1 MILTPIF
8 HSKKSSERSV
18 NADALIL
25 LLERKTK
32 GVFYLNRAVILAGAR
47 TAFGKF
53 GGSLSALSA
62 SDLGAIA
69 IKGALEK
76 ANLSPDEVDEVILG
90 SVLQGGQGQIP
101 SRQAAIKA
109 NLPITVKTE
118 TINKVCASGM
128 RAVTLADQLIRLG
141 DEEVMIAGG
150 MESMSNA
157 PYYLQNG
164 RTGLRMG
171 DSTMVDGMLYDGL
184 TCAFDKER
192 PHMGSYGN
200 TTAKE
205 YSLSREEQDA
215 WSVRSHER
223 ALAAIERGYFAEE
236 IVPVEIPQRKGEPL
250 RVDTDEA
257 PRAGTSM
264 EVLAKLKP
272 AFDKDG
278 TITAGNAPG
287 VNDGACA
294 LVVMSEERATR
305 EGREPLAVI
314 IGHEE
319 IAIEPEN
326 FPQTPGLVIN
336 KLLKKTGK
344 SLADIDLIEINE
356 AFAAVALVS
365 KKLADLDAEKVNV
378 NGGAVAL
385 GHPIGASGARIILT
399 LAHELKRRG
408 GGIGIAAICS
418 GGGQGDAIMIEV
430 PKTGGH
436 E

>member
-1 MILTPIF
+1 
-8 HSKKSSERSV
+8 
-18 NADALIL
+18 
-25 LLERKTK
+25 
-32 GVFYLNRAVILAGAR
+32 VFYLNRAVILAGAR

-53 GGSLSALSA
+53 GGSLSAVHA
-62 SDLGAIA
+62 SDLGATA

-76 ANLSPDEVDEVILG
+76 SNVRLDEVDEVILG

-109 NLPITVKTE
+109 NLPIGVKTE

-141 DEEVMIAGG
+141 DEEVIVAGG
-150 MESMSNA
+150 MESMSNV
-157 PYYLQNG
+157 PYYLLNG

-184 TCAFDKER
+184 TCAFDPAR

-200 TTAKE
+200 STAKE
-205 YSLSREEQDA
+205 FSLSREEQDA

-223 ALAAIERGYFAEE
+223 ALAAMDKGYFTEE

-250 RVDTDEA
+250 VVIKDEA
-257 PRAGTSM
+257 PRPGTSL
-264 EVLAKLKP
+264 EILAKLKP

-294 LVVMSEERATR
+294 LVMMNEERAIR
-305 EGREPLAVI
+305 EGREPLAII

-319 IAIEPEN
+319 LAIEPEN

-336 KLLKKTGK
+336 KLLKKTNK
-344 SLADIDLIEINE
+344 SLADIDLFEINE

-365 KKLADLDAEKVNV
+365 KQLADLDAEKVNV

-399 LAHELKRRG
+399 LAQELKRRG

-430 PKTGGH
+430 PKTGGLN
-436 E
+436 